1 MNATLFSFAIA
12 LFIAVLLLLI
22 GGYQWWMAKHGASA
36 RRFGRRLRAAAEAA
50 WKTDAPL
57 IAKTRTLGNTRW
69 LTDLLRKLP
78 IIHALDRLLMQSGLL
93 WTVSAFLFFTVLPP
107 VGLALICLVAQL
119 PTPAVVLVSLAWLP
133 LPYWHV
139 WRHRQRRLL
148 RIEAQLPEG
157 ADLISRAL
165 RAGHSFSSALDMA
178 GNELPDPLG
187 AEFRTTFDEINYGMS
202 MHDALTSLA
211 ARAPLADLRYMV
223 IAVLIQRESGGNL
236 AEILNNVSRIIRERL
251 KLQGQ
256 VRVLSA
262 EGRLSGWV
270 LSLLPFGLAGMMY
283 LLNPG
288 FLAPLSKD
296 PIGLWLVGVAVTML
310 VLGILW
316 IRSIV
321 RIRI

>member
-1 MNATLFSFAIA
+1 MNATLFGFAVA
-12 LFIAVLLLLI
+12 LFVAVLLLLV

-57 IAKTRTLGNTRW
+57 IAKSRTLGNTRW

-78 IIHALDRLLMQSGLL
+78 IVHVLDRLLMQSGLP
-93 WTVSAFLFFTVLPP
+93 WTVSAFLFFTLLPP
-107 VGLALICLVAQL
+107 FAIALVCLLLQL
-119 PTPAVVLVSLAWLP
+119 PVFVAVAASLAWLP

-139 WRHRQRRLL
+139 ARNRQRRLL
-148 RIEAQLPEG
+148 QIEAQLPEG

-211 ARAPLADLRYMV
+211 ARAPLADLRYLV

-236 AEILNNVSRIIRERL
+236 AEILNNVARIIRERL
-251 KLQGQ
+251 KLRGQ

-283 LLNPG
+283 VLNPG
-288 FLAPLSKD
+288 FLDPLAKD
-296 PIGLWLVGVAVTML
+296 QIGIWLVGVSLSML

-321 RIRI
+321 RIHI